1 MTNYLKNV
9 YELFRNI
16 VLNAVGAERDLYAL
30 LQDKDV
36 DKAINLML
44 NRDEDVDEAVKEYNP
59 QTHDVMDRPDKFRDG
74 KTPYITE
81 KLPRTRQRYINETEL
96 FFLLGNPIVWTKKDG
111 DNEAYEMFTK
121 FLKTTH
127 FESRMRSA
135 KRLAGAETE
144 SAKLYNIYKDGNG
157 KIQCNVAILART
169 TGYTLRP
176 MFDRYGNLTAFGYG
190 YKEKQDGKEIQHWD
204 IHTAQFIFYCT
215 KEPLG
220 WKVEMQQNPTGKI
233 NIIYYRQNKAWEG
246 VEPRIGREEMLDS
259 KIGDTNNY
267 FAEPIAK
274 ATADVVDMLGDP
286 DTPARMIQMSKDGQF
301 EYITPPASSEL
312 QQREKENLKE
322 SILFDTFTPD
332 FSFET
337 LKGFGTL
344 SGAAIR
350 NAMILGYIK
359 RARNMETYN
368 EMVEREKNLIITILK
383 YMHPDMQSN
392 FDSLEIGFEFAEP
405 FPDDVDS
412 RYDRIEKLY
421 SAGLISLETAV
432 ETLSLTDKSEDE
444 IDRIRLAAM
453 ESGENKAD
461 DIESEGDKQTKTL
474 EK

>member
-1 MTNYLKNV
+1 MV
-9 YELFRNI
+9 W
-16 VLNAVGAERDLYAL
+16 V
-30 LQDKDV
+30 
-36 DKAINLML
+36 
-44 NRDEDVDEAVKEYNP
+44 
-59 QTHDVMDRPDKFRDG
+59 
-74 KTPYITE
+74 
-81 KLPRTRQRYINETEL
+81 KLPHHVKDMANYTFTKYAFVSTKEHCQD
-96 FFLLGNPIVWTKKDG
+96 LLGKLNELKEKDLEWCG
-111 DNEAYEMFTK
+111 DLIK
-121 FLKTTH
+121 
-127 FESRMRSA
+127 
-135 KRLAGAETE
+135 
-144 SAKLYNIYKDGNG
+144 
-157 KIQCNVAILART
+157 
-169 TGYTLRP
+169 
-176 MFDRYGNLTAFGYG
+176 AFGYG

-350 NAMILGYIK
+350 NAMIL
-359 RARNMETYN
+359 
-368 EMVEREKNLIITILK
+368 
-383 YMHPDMQSN
+383 
-392 FDSLEIGFEFAEP
+392 
-405 FPDDVDS
+405 
-412 RYDRIEKLY
+412 
-421 SAGLISLETAV
+421 
-432 ETLSLTDKSEDE
+432 
-444 IDRIRLAAM
+444 
-453 ESGENKAD
+453 
-461 DIESEGDKQTKTL
+461 
-474 EK
+474 